1 MEHSGG
7 SRLLPENAYRKLQ
20 AGESYNP
27 IVPAGAK
34 LAEVSRWSVIMALV
48 MVVIFS
54 AACVYIALR
63 AGSGIEA
70 AIPIAVAAIF
80 FGKIGR
86 TKSTILENVIVQS
99 IGQASGVVAAGAA
112 FVIPA
117 LYLNQ
122 VKPSWWQIF
131 LACFIGGALGVVLI
145 IPLRKYFVKERHGE
159 LPFPEA
165 TAATEILVSGES
177 SGSGAGKILLAS
189 FGLGAAYDFIVE
201 VVHAWNPAITTKV
214 VMGRAGEWLY
224 NFRLELKMQAIAALF
239 GLGYIIGPKYS
250 AIIFSGSVLGY
261 LIMVPLIYLIGSGA
275 GDIEFAGRTYDIAAM
290 SAGDIFGTFVKPI
303 AIGAIATAG
312 IIGLIRMSRIIVK
325 SVSLGF
331 KGIGRKGAVD
341 SSDRLQL
348 DMAPSTVLLI
358 QTLATLGMAVLFF
371 IVCLTQGYSVGY
383 SALYAGIGMIIAFVL
398 CFLFTP
404 VAAEAIAIVG
414 TNPVSGMT
422 LVTVIISSLVMA
434 VIGLKGQTGIFVTLI
449 IGAAVCTALS
459 VAGALI
465 SDFKIGYWIG
475 ATPRSQQKWKF
486 LGLAVASLVV
496 AFVIPVMD
504 KGYSFLVE
512 TRSPFIVT
520 ENVDPAIVASR
531 QATLYTGVV
540 NGLTEES
547 SSGYIGYAVGTLL
560 QTVGQEGVITT
571 VQRVQLSSNGEV
583 LPAPQANM
591 IATVV
596 EGLMGGREQPYL
608 LYALGALLA
617 ILITIA
623 GVPTLA
629 FALGMYLPIAIN
641 AATLAGGIMAWIVGR
656 SGRTKEERESRAN
669 QGTLIASGMMAG
681 AAIFGIVAAVLRLD
695 WTGYAIRWLS
705 IGQSYVIG
713 KSPTGVEVLKGT
725 DAAWYSGMPG
735 QLLGL
740 GMFVVLMVATFLLAR
755 WGANMERKGK

>member
-1 MEHSGG
+1 MEHSGSG
-7 SRLLPENAYRKLQ
+7 SRLLPENAYRKLGD
-20 AGESYNP
+20 GETYHP
-27 IVPAGAK
+27 IVPAGSK
-34 LAEVSRWSVIMALV
+34 MAEVSSWSVIMALV

-86 TKSTILENVIVQS
+86 TRSTILENVIVQS

-131 LACFIGGALGVVLI
+131 LACFIGGALGVALI

-177 SGSGAGKILLAS
+177 SGSGSGKILLAS
-189 FGLGAAYDFIVE
+189 FGLGAAFDFIVE
-201 VVHAWNPAITTKV
+201 VIHAWNPAITTKV

-224 NFRLELKMQAIAALF
+224 NFRLEMKMQAIAALF

-261 LIMVPLIYLIGSGA
+261 LILVPLIYLIGSGA

-312 IIGLIRMSRIIVK
+312 IIGLIRMSRIILK

-331 KGIGRKGAVD
+331 KGIGRKGVVAAEE
-341 SSDRLQL
+341 RTQL

-383 SALYAGIGMIIAFVL
+383 SALYAGIGMFIAFVL

-475 ATPRSQQKWKF
+475 ATPRNQQKWKF

-512 TRSPFIVT
+512 KPVAQT
-520 ENVDPAIVASR
+520 EIVAT
-531 QATLYTGVV
+531 AAGAA
-540 NGLTEES
+540 G
-547 SSGYIGYAVGTLL
+547 GAVAAAAPK
-560 QTVGQEGVITT
+560 
-571 VQRVQLSSNGEV
+571 VQLVPNEDV

-591 IATVV
+591 IAAVV
-596 EGLMGGREQPYL
+596 RGLMEGGEQPYL
-608 LYALGALLA
+608 LYGLGALLA

-725 DAAWYSGMPG
+725 DAAWYAGMPG

-740 GMFVVLMVATFLLAR
+740 GMFGVLMIATFLLAR